1 MMLWLL
7 LLQVWASC
15 LWLGH
20 SEVVNPFASC
30 PQYFYENTPPNNALL
45 PQNPAWICQ
54 RYNNSYY
61 YATLYDINR
70 RIPVYSAYIYQPG
83 PGTRRDE
90 WMVEPQLIRNNL
102 PKEMETEKTL
112 SKNYNI
118 TSQQIGQNQAVNA
131 DYKNLTGLNRGHLN
145 PNSHHNSN
153 SSKYAT
159 FTLTNIVPQNSNL
172 NGGAWNDYEQN
183 TMANES
189 KGCISNTTYVIVGVV
204 PGNTSIANGR
214 VNVPSHIWSSA
225 CCRMTSN
232 KTKAWAAI
240 VENKAKNIT
249 LLTLGKLE
257 DQLTN
262 LYGKGKVSLFHS
274 ACPRT

>member
-1 MMLWLL
+1 MLWLL
-7 LLQVWASC
+7 LLEVWASC

-20 SEVVNPFASC
+20 SEVVKSFASC

-54 RYNNSYY
+54 RYNNSYH
-61 YATLYDINR
+61 YATLYDINS

-83 PGTRRDE
+83 PGTRHDK

-153 SSKYAT
+153 SSKNAT
-159 FTLTNIVPQNSNL
+159 FTLTNIVPQNSIL

-225 CCRMTSN
+225 CCRTTSN